1 MSNVR
6 AVKKC
11 RFFALLSHLLRKMA
25 ERGEEIRTWDRAN
38 TLVVSGVWLSLDV
51 AVGKKERGRPTSS
64 TALQA
69 LLRFLLLSYLTVAV
83 FMQAPPQQL
92 VEAVFEDAS

>member
-38 TLVVSGVWLSLDV
+38 TLVVSGVWLSLDI
-51 AVGKKERGRPTSS
+51 AVEKKSAVEH
-64 TALQA
+64 
-69 LLRFLLLSYLTVAV
+69 RFDR
-83 FMQAPPQQL
+83 APGTF
-92 VEAVFEDAS
+92 AIFTY